1 MKEKQKKVKIKVM
14 RYLVLPLVLASAL
27 LFSSCVESSK
37 KYKELEA
44 RLEALQSDYGL
55 QSEELDEVF
64 ATLNEVEAGLQSIR
78 ESENIIAVQSTT
90 EDGMDVPAGSKE
102 QIKKDMQSIQEAIKK
117 YQKQIDQLKKDNR
130 IKSAQF
136 KKRLNALSAE
146 LKEKS
151 ALIEDLKNQLNEKSA
166 QLEIKTK
173 EVATLGEVVSNLK
186 DEVNVLSQQE
196 KQLKEKVAS
205 QEAELYSV
213 YYIVGTKDEL
223 IEADV
228 ITKGGLFKSAQVS
241 YQSEKDTFVKIDYRQ
256 ITTITTNAKRA
267 KVLSVHPKGTY
278 AIETT
283 DGEAALIISDPES
296 FWEQTKYLVIQTN

>member
-1 MKEKQKKVKIKVM
+1 M
-14 RYLVLPLVLASAL
+14 RSFTFAL
-27 LFSSCVESSK
+27 LMTGALVFSACVESSK

-55 QSEELDEVF
+55 QTKELDEVF

-102 QIKKDMQSIQEAIKK
+102 QIRKDMQTIQETIKK

-151 ALIEDLKNQLNEKSA
+151 KLIEDLTEQLNEKSA
-166 QLEIKTK
+166 QLELKTK

-186 DEVNVLSQQE
+186 NEVNTLSQKE
-196 KQLKEKVAS
+196 NRLKEKVAS
-205 QEAELYSV
+205 QEEELYSV

-223 IEADV
+223 IDADV
-228 ITKGGLFKSAQVS
+228 ITKGGLFKSAKVS
-241 YQSEKDTFVKIDYRQ
+241 YQSEKNTFVKIDYRQ
-256 ITTITTNAKRA
+256 ITTITTNAKKA

-296 FWEQTKYLVIQTN
+296 FWEHTKYLVIQTN

>member
-1 MKEKQKKVKIKVM
+1 M
-14 RYLVLPLVLASAL
+14 RSFTLAL
-27 LFSSCVESSK
+27 LMTGALVFSSCVESSK

-55 QSEELDEVF
+55 QTKELDEVF

-90 EDGMDVPAGSKE
+90 EDGMDVPADSKE
-102 QIKKDMQSIQEAIKK
+102 QIRKDMQTIQETIKK

-151 ALIEDLKNQLNEKSA
+151 KLIEDLTEQLNEKSA
-166 QLEIKTK
+166 QLELKTK

-186 DEVNVLSQQE
+186 NEVNTLSQE
-196 KQLKEKVAS
+196 ENRLKEKVAS
-205 QEAELYSV
+205 QEEELYSV

-223 IEADV
+223 IDADV
-228 ITKGGLFKSAQVS
+228 ITKGGLFKSAKVS
-241 YQSEKDTFVKIDYRQ
+241 YQSEKNTFVKIDYRQ
-256 ITTITTNAKRA
+256 ITTITTNAKKA

-283 DGEAALIISDPES
+283 EGEAALIISDPES
-296 FWEQTKYLVIQTN
+296 FWEHTKYLVIQTN

>member
-1 MKEKQKKVKIKVM
+1 M
-14 RYLVLPLVLASAL
+14 RSFTLVLMMTGALV
-27 LFSSCVESSK
+27 FSSCVESSK

-55 QSEELDEVF
+55 QTKELDEVF

-102 QIKKDMQSIQEAIKK
+102 QIRKDMQTIQETIKK

-151 ALIEDLKNQLNEKSA
+151 KLIEDLTEQLNEKSA
-166 QLEIKTK
+166 QLELKTK

-186 DEVNVLSQQE
+186 NEVNTLSQE
-196 KQLKEKVAS
+196 ENRLKEKVAS
-205 QEAELYSV
+205 QEEELYSV

-223 IEADV
+223 IDADV
-228 ITKGGLFKSAQVS
+228 ITKGGLFKSAKVS
-241 YQSEKDTFVKIDYRQ
+241 YQSEKNTFVKIDYRQ
-256 ITTITTNAKRA
+256 ITTITTNAKKA

-296 FWEQTKYLVIQTN
+296 FWEHTKYLVIQTN

>member
-1 MKEKQKKVKIKVM
+1 M
-14 RYLVLPLVLASAL
+14 RSFTLAL
-27 LFSSCVESSK
+27 LMTGALVFSSCVESSK

-55 QSEELDEVF
+55 QTKELDEVF

-102 QIKKDMQSIQEAIKK
+102 QIRKDMQTIQETIKK

-151 ALIEDLKNQLNEKSA
+151 KLIEDLTEQLNEKSA
-166 QLEIKTK
+166 QLELKTK

-186 DEVNVLSQQE
+186 NEVNTLSQE
-196 KQLKEKVAS
+196 ENRLKEKVAS
-205 QEAELYSV
+205 QEEELYSV

-223 IEADV
+223 IDADV
-228 ITKGGLFKSAQVS
+228 ITKGGLFKSAKVS
-241 YQSEKDTFVKIDYRQ
+241 YQSEKNTFVKIDYRQ
-256 ITTITTNAKRA
+256 ITTITTNAKKA

-296 FWEQTKYLVIQTN
+296 FWEHTKYLVIQTN

>member
-1 MKEKQKKVKIKVM
+1 MRKGTFLFLLVM
-14 RYLVLPLVLASAL
+14 GFAL
-27 LFSSCVESSK
+27 SSCVESSK

-55 QSEELDEVF
+55 QTRELDEVF

-78 ESENIIAVQSTT
+78 ESENIIAVQSQT

-102 QIKKDMQSIQEAIKK
+102 QIKKDMQTIQETIKK
-117 YQKQIDQLKKDNR
+117 YQKQIDDLKRDNR

-136 KKRLNALSAE
+136 KKRLNALSNE

-151 ALIEDLKNQLNEKSA
+151 KLIENLTEQLSEKSA

-186 DEVNVLSQQE
+186 EEVNTLSQAEQR
-196 KQLKEKVAS
+196 LKDKVAS
-205 QEAELYSV
+205 QERELYSV
-213 YYIVGTKDEL
+213 YYIVGTREEL

-228 ITKGGLFKSAQVS
+228 ITKGGLFKSAKVS

-278 AIETT
+278 AIEVT
-283 DGEAALIISDPES
+283 DGEAMLIISDPES
-296 FWEQTKYLVIQTN
+296 FWEQTRYLVIQTN

>member
-1 MKEKQKKVKIKVM
+1 MRSFTLIVVM
-14 RYLVLPLVLASAL
+14 L
-27 LFSSCVESSK
+27 LSFVFSSCVENSK
-37 KYKELEA
+37 KYKELEE

-55 QSEELDEVF
+55 QTEELDAVF

-90 EDGMDVPAGSKE
+90 EDGIDVPADSKE
-102 QIKKDMQSIQEAIKK
+102 QIKRDMQTIQETIKK
-117 YQKQIDQLKKDNR
+117 YQKQIDNLKKENR

-151 ALIEDLKNQLNEKSA
+151 KLIESLSEQLNEKSA

-186 DEVNVLSQQE
+186 NEVNTLNQE
-196 KQLKEKVAS
+196 EKRLKDKVAH
-205 QEAELYSV
+205 QELELDSE
-213 YYIVGTKDEL
+213 YYILGTNSEL
-223 IEADV
+223 IDADV

-256 ITTITTNAKRA
+256 ISTITTNAKRA

-278 AIETT
+278 AIEMV
-283 DGEAALIISDPES
+283 DGEATLIISDPES

>member
-1 MKEKQKKVKIKVM
+1 M
-14 RYLVLPLVLASAL
+14 RSFTLAL
-27 LFSSCVESSK
+27 LMTGALVFSSCVESSK

-55 QSEELDEVF
+55 QTKELDEVF
-64 ATLNEVEAGLQSIR
+64 ATLNEVEAGLKSIR

-102 QIKKDMQSIQEAIKK
+102 QIRKDMQTIQETIKK

-151 ALIEDLKNQLNEKSA
+151 KLIEDLTEQLNEKSA
-166 QLEIKTK
+166 QLELKTK

-186 DEVNVLSQQE
+186 NEVNTLSQE
-196 KQLKEKVAS
+196 ENRLKEKVAS
-205 QEAELYSV
+205 QEEELYSV

-223 IEADV
+223 IDADV
-228 ITKGGLFKSAQVS
+228 ITKGGLFKSAKVS
-241 YQSEKDTFVKIDYRQ
+241 YQSEKNTFVKIDYRQ
-256 ITTITTNAKRA
+256 ITTITTNAKKA

-296 FWEQTKYLVIQTN
+296 FWEHTKYLVIQTN

>member
-1 MKEKQKKVKIKVM
+1 M
-14 RYLVLPLVLASAL
+14 RSFTLAL
-27 LFSSCVESSK
+27 LMTGALVFSSCVESSK

-55 QSEELDEVF
+55 QTKELDEVF

-102 QIKKDMQSIQEAIKK
+102 QIRKDMQTIQETIKK

-151 ALIEDLKNQLNEKSA
+151 KLIEDLTEQLNEKSA
-166 QLEIKTK
+166 QLELKTK

-186 DEVNVLSQQE
+186 NEVNTLSQKE
-196 KQLKEKVAS
+196 NRLKEKVAS
-205 QEAELYSV
+205 QEEELYSV

-223 IEADV
+223 IDADV
-228 ITKGGLFKSAQVS
+228 ITKGGLFKSAKVS
-241 YQSEKDTFVKIDYRQ
+241 YQSEKNTFVKIDYRQ
-256 ITTITTNAKRA
+256 ITTITTNAKKA

-296 FWEQTKYLVIQTN
+296 FWEHTKYLVIKTN

>member
-1 MKEKQKKVKIKVM
+1 M
-14 RYLVLPLVLASAL
+14 RSFTLAL
-27 LFSSCVESSK
+27 LMTGALVFSSCVESSK

-55 QSEELDEVF
+55 QTKELDEVF

-90 EDGMDVPAGSKE
+90 EDGMDVPADSKE
-102 QIKKDMQSIQEAIKK
+102 QIRKDMQTIQETIKK

-151 ALIEDLKNQLNEKSA
+151 KLIEDLTEQLNEKSA
-166 QLEIKTK
+166 QLELKTK

-186 DEVNVLSQQE
+186 NEVNTLSQE
-196 KQLKEKVAS
+196 ENRLKEKVAS
-205 QEAELYSV
+205 QEEELYSV

-223 IEADV
+223 IDADV
-228 ITKGGLFKSAQVS
+228 ITKGGLFKSAKVS
-241 YQSEKDTFVKIDYRQ
+241 YQSEKNTFVKIDYRQ
-256 ITTITTNAKRA
+256 ITTITTNAKKA

-296 FWEQTKYLVIQTN
+296 FWEHTKYLVIQTN